1 MYDTSANCAASTNS
15 YPASPVAGPLAF
27 AKVNL
32 AVLRLHL
39 EDLLK
44 VMEAYATAGTDP
56 VLQAK
61 AQQLAFDLD
70 LPSLSE
76 DVIVLLEECTGSVAM
91 AQRLLAQPSPV
102 QSE

>member
-1 MYDTSANCAASTNS
+1 MYNSSANCAASTS
-15 YPASPVAGPLAF
+15 SASSQASPAASPLAF
-27 AKVNL
+27 TKVNL
-32 AVLRLHL
+32 SVLRLHL

-61 AQQLAFDLD
+61 AQQLALDLD

-91 AQRLLAQPSPV
+91 AQRLLAQPGPV
-102 QSE
+102 